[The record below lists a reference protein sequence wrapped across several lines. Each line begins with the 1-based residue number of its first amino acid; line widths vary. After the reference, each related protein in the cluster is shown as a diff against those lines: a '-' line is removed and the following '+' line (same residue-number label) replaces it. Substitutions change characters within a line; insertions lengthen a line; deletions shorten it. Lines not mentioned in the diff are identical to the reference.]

1 MYVKLYA
8 HIHIY
13 NVYANIYNIY
23 FKYIYIYILHIY
35 CMCVCTYVSL
45 LLGKMRINLRSCV
58 GRFLQWYWKF
68 RSEAT
73 DLDMWLS
80 IVIVVPLEWVYIWNC
95 EILYRFGDLEPLVT
109 FWLQGTLGCTASH
122 RGYVLA
128 KTESVLWLFFGFVVG
143 FPRFTVVAEPG
154 FGRAGQF
161 LFW

>member
-1 MYVKLYA
+1 MCMQ
-8 HIHIY
+8 ISIIY
-13 NVYANIYNIY
+13 TLN
-23 FKYIYIYILHIY
+23 IYIYILHIY